1 MRIDAV
7 NKQKK
12 YSFHL
17 IWNQKSMEEEEGDHF

>member
-12 YSFHL
+12 HSFRL
-17 IWNQKSMEEEEGDHF
+17 NWNQKSMEEEGVDHF